1 MRQSLNVLI
10 VEDSEHDT
18 ALLVRAMQRGGY
30 EMSYQRV
37 DIEADMVAAIN
48 TRTWD
53 IVLADYSLPQFNAKT
68 VLAVIAKA
76 GVDLPCIVVPG
87 SVGEEMA
94 VEVMRAGAQD
104 LILKHNLKRLAP
116 AVARELEAARTRRE
130 RKATDAK
137 LDYERQL
144 LQQLMKGIPDAI
156 CFKDIERRYTR
167 LNDAEL
173 STLNIQCDNE
183 AIGKT
188 ADGFVS
194 PELARTRRAEE
205 ERVLATGEP
214 LVDCLEEMSGPD
226 GSVRWLSAT
235 KAPIRNP
242 HGEIVGIVEIARD
255 ITESKRQ
262 QQLKNE
268 FVATV
273 SHELRTPLT
282 SIMGSVGCLAGG
294 AFGSLPDP
302 ATRLLKIALGNCH
315 RLVGIVNE
323 ILDIEKIKLGKMSY
337 DRRAVDVHELV
348 ELGIQAIQGM
358 SEEYG
363 ISVRLDNT
371 SVQAVVLADP
381 DRLTQVITNLLS
393 NAIKFSPRA
402 SDVVISIENCDDLV
416 CVSIRD
422 SGPGIPEDYKDRI
435 FEKFVQVDATDQ
447 RRRGGTGL
455 GLSIAKQIV
464 SQLGGEIDFETAP
477 GGGTIFKVVFPALT
491 AAPAT
496 TAVQSHRNS
505 GDEKTAVGEKIQ

>member
-18 ALLVRAMQRGGY
+18 ALLVRALQRSGY
-30 EMSYQRV
+30 DLSYERV
-37 DIEADMVAAIN
+37 DIEANMIAAISE
-48 TRTWD
+48 RALD
-53 IVLADYSLPQFNAKT
+53 IVISDYSLPQFNAKT

-76 GVDLPCIVVPG
+76 GLDLPCIVVSG

-130 RKATDAK
+130 RKTMDAR

-173 STLNIQCDNE
+173 STLNIQCDID

-194 PELARTRRAEE
+194 PLLARTRRAEE
-205 ERVLATGEP
+205 EHVLATGEP
-214 LVDCLEEMSGPD
+214 LVDCIEEVSGPD

-242 HGEIVGIVEIARD
+242 DGEIVGIVEIARD
-255 ITESKRQ
+255 ITESRRQ

-268 FVATV
+268 FIATV

-323 ILDIEKIKLGKMSY
+323 ILDIEKIKSGQMSY
-337 DRRAVDVHELV
+337 ERRAVEVRELV
-348 ELGIQAIQGM
+348 ELGIQAIHGM
-358 SEEYG
+358 SAEFG
-363 ISVRLDNT
+363 VSVRLDDT
-371 SVQAVVLADP
+371 SARALVLADP

-393 NAIKFSPRA
+393 NAIKFSPRTA
-402 SDVVISIENCDDLV
+402 EVVVSIDNSEGFV
-416 CVSIRD
+416 CVNVRD
-422 SGPGIPEDYKDRI
+422 FGPGIPEDYKDRI

-477 GGGTIFKVVFPALT
+477 GGGTIFKVVFPACDNI
-491 AAPAT
+491 AAGAIARPHLEA
-496 TAVQSHRNS
+496 SI
-505 GDEKTAVGEKIQ
+505 GKTVVGQ